1 MSGWALFF
9 LGVIAVA
16 TLGTTIVQ
24 IGLIV
29 YAARLA
35 RRVTQMVDDVDREL
49 KPLLGTANA
58 IGRDAARATALAV
71 AQVER
76 ADRLFGDLAT
86 RVDETL
92 YTVQQIIIA
101 PAREWVA
108 ILSGLRT
115 AVGVF
120 RGFRGADRKRA
131 EDEEALFI

>member
-1 MSGWALFF
+1 VNGWAVFF

-16 TLGTTIVQ
+16 TLGTAIVQ
-24 IGLIV
+24 VGLVV
-29 YAARLA
+29 YAGRLA
-35 RRVTQMVDDVDREL
+35 RRLTKMVDDVDREL
-49 KPLLGTANA
+49 KPLLGSANA

-76 ADRLFGDLAT
+76 ADRLFGDLAM
-86 RVDETL
+86 RIDETL

-108 ILSGLRT
+108 ILTGLRT

-120 RGFRGADRKRA
+120 RGFRSGQKRTD
-131 EDEEALFI
+131 DEEALFI

>member
-1 MSGWALFF
+1 VNGWALFF

-16 TLGTTIVQ
+16 TLGTAIVQ

-29 YAARLA
+29 YAGRLA
-35 RRVTQMVDDVDREL
+35 RRLTRMVDDVDREL
-49 KPLLGTANA
+49 KPLLGSANA
-58 IGRDAARATALAV
+58 IGRDAAKATALAL

-76 ADRLFGDLAT
+76 ADRLFGDLAM
-86 RVDETL
+86 RIDETL

-108 ILSGLRT
+108 ILTGLRT

-120 RGFRGADRKRA
+120 KGFRSDRKRPD
-131 EDEEALFI
+131 DEEALFI

>member
-1 MSGWALFF
+1 VNGWALFF

-16 TLGTTIVQ
+16 TLGTAIVQ
-24 IGLIV
+24 IGLVV
-29 YAARLA
+29 YAGRLA
-35 RRVTQMVDDVDREL
+35 RRLTRMVDDVDREL
-49 KPLLGTANA
+49 KPLLGSANA

-76 ADRLFGDLAT
+76 ADRLFGDLAV
-86 RVDETL
+86 RIDETL

-108 ILSGLRT
+108 ILTGLRT

-120 RGFRGADRKRA
+120 RGFRSDRKRGDD
-131 EDEEALFI
+131 EDALFI

>member
-1 MSGWALFF
+1 VNGWALFF

-16 TLGTTIVQ
+16 TLGTAIVQ
-24 IGLIV
+24 IGLVV
-29 YAARLA
+29 YAGRLA
-35 RRVTQMVDDVDREL
+35 RRLTRMVDDFEREL
-49 KPLLGTANA
+49 KPLLGSANA

-76 ADRLFGDLAT
+76 ADRLFGDLAM
-86 RVDETL
+86 RIDETI

-120 RGFRGADRKRA
+120 RGFRADRKRA
-131 EDEEALFI
+131 DDEEALFI

>member
-1 MSGWALFF
+1 MNGWAVFF

-16 TLGTTIVQ
+16 TLGTAIVQ
-24 IGLIV
+24 IGLFV
-29 YAARLA
+29 YAGRLA
-35 RRVTQMVDDVDREL
+35 RRLTQMVDDVDREL
-49 KPLLGTANA
+49 KPLLGSANA

-76 ADRLFGDLAT
+76 ADRLFGDLAL
-86 RVDETL
+86 RIDETL

-120 RGFRGADRKRA
+120 RGFRSDRKRTD
-131 EDEEALFI
+131 DEEALFI

>member
-1 MSGWALFF
+1 VNGWALFF

-16 TLGTTIVQ
+16 TLGTAIVQ
-24 IGLIV
+24 VGIVV
-29 YAARLA
+29 YAGRLA
-35 RRVTQMVDDVDREL
+35 RRLTRMVDDVDREL
-49 KPLLGTANA
+49 KPLLGSANA

-76 ADRLFGDLAT
+76 ADRLFGDLAM
-86 RVDETL
+86 RIDETL
-92 YTVQQIIIA
+92 HTVQQIIIA

-108 ILSGLRT
+108 ILTGLRT

-120 RGFRGADRKRA
+120 RGFRSDQKRA